1 LNPRHPARTLALAAI
16 FQAAR
21 LAQDLARRGQG
32 DKAAFAAS
40 IHSIL
45 RIDAASADAVYGGVT
60 GVRLGLTL
68 LRDRLNAPTDAAEV
82 ELVRYI
88 LSLIQLQRKLS
99 RRRDMLDQ
107 IGAGIRNIETQM
119 QFFQAADSADGA
131 RGGVHPRLV
140 EKLAELYSQTI
151 STLPPRIMVSGEHG
165 HLSNPATAAA
175 VRAALFAGIRA
186 AVLWHQLGGRR
197 WQLVFTRRRIA
208 AQAGAMLE
216 QAVDAV

>member
-45 RIDAASADAVYGGVT
+45 RIDAASADAVYGGVA

-99 RRRDMLDQ
+99 RRRAMLDQ
-107 IGAGIRNIETQM
+107 IGAGIRTIEAQM
-119 QFFQAADSADGA
+119 QFFQTADSAGDE

>member
-1 LNPRHPARTLALAAI
+1 MNPRHPARTLALAAI

-21 LAQDLARRGQG
+21 LAQDLARGGQG

-45 RIDAASADAVYGGVT
+45 RIDAASADAVYGGVA
-60 GVRLGLTL
+60 GVSLGLTL
-68 LRDRLNAPTDAAEV
+68 LRDRLHARTDAAGV

-88 LSLIQLQRKLS
+88 LSLILLQRKLS
-99 RRRDMLDQ
+99 RRRDMLEQ
-107 IGAGIRNIETQM
+107 IGAGIRTIETQM
-119 QFFQAADSADGA
+119 KFFQTADNADDGHD
-131 RGGVHPRLV
+131 GVHPRLV
-140 EKLAELYSQTI
+140 EKLAQLYTQTI
-151 STLPPRIMVSGEHG
+151 STLQPRIMVSGEHG

-175 VRAALFAGIRA
+175 VRAALLAGIRA

-208 AQAGAMLE
+208 AQAGALLE
-216 QAVDAV
+216 HAADAA

>member
-1 LNPRHPARTLALAAI
+1 MNPRHPARTLALAAI

-119 QFFQAADSADGA
+119 QFFQAADSADDE

-151 STLPPRIMVSGEHG
+151 STLAPRIMVSGEHG